1 MRKKNKWLSEYRK
14 ERKRVNQ
21 FLNRAME
28 RGYIFPERLF
38 HEHKNINKKAVE
50 SLKKLTAKEL
60 YKKAQYSGWYV
71 PEGKEVVSG
80 EEGRKLERKAATQ
93 KAKETRERKKHDTE
107 LPSQDDMFARTVV
120 QNYIN
125 RIEQAPTIIRKGEP
139 DGGAKKL
146 LLSWINQMIKE
157 NGYCGTS
164 EMILK
169 GEESGTLLTFKVL
182 NYFDI
187 TVQYIG
193 MMIGYLPE
201 YGVQYGEEVLSRLD
215 YIKAVSEK
223 FEDMED
229 WNNAWG

>member
-1 MRKKNKWLSEYRK
+1 MKKKNKWLSEYRK

-38 HEHKNINKKAVE
+38 HEHKNINKQAVE
-50 SLKKLTAKEL
+50 SLKKLTTKEL

-71 PEGKEVVSG
+71 PEGKAVVSG
-80 EEGRKLERKAATQ
+80 EEGRKLERKAAAQ

-107 LPSQDDMFARTVV
+107 LPPQDDMFARTVV
-120 QNYIN
+120 QHYISL
-125 RIEQAPTIIRKGEP
+125 IEQAPTIIRKGEP
-139 DGGAKKL
+139 EGGAKKL

-157 NGYCGTS
+157 NGYWGTS

-187 TVQYIG
+187 AVQYIG
-193 MMIGYLPE
+193 MMIVYLPE
-201 YGVQYGEEVLSRLD
+201 YGVQYGEEVLDRLD
-215 YIKAVSEK
+215 YIKAVAEK

>member
-14 ERKRVNQ
+14 ERKRINQ

-38 HEHKNINKKAVE
+38 HEHKKINKQAVE
-50 SLKKLTAKEL
+50 SLKKLTTKEL

-71 PEGKEVVSG
+71 PEGKAVVSG
-80 EEGRKLERKAATQ
+80 EEGRKLERKAAAQ
-93 KAKETRERKKHDTE
+93 KAKQTRERKKHDTE
-107 LPSQDDMFARTVV
+107 LPPQDDMFARTVV
-120 QNYIN
+120 QHYIS

-139 DGGAKKL
+139 EGGAKKL

-157 NGYCGTS
+157 NGYWGTS

-187 TVQYIG
+187 AVQYIG
-193 MMIGYLPE
+193 MMINYLPE
-201 YGVQYGEEVLSRLD
+201 YGVQYGEEVVDRLD
-215 YIKAVSEK
+215 YIKAVADK
-223 FEDMED
+223 LEDMED

>member
-1 MRKKNKWLSEYRK
+1 MKKKNKWLSEYRK
-14 ERKRVNQ
+14 ERKRINQ

-38 HEHKNINKKAVE
+38 HDHKNINKQAVE

-80 EEGRKLERKAATQ
+80 EEGRKLERKAAAQ
-93 KAKETRERKKHDTE
+93 KAKETIERKKHDTE
-107 LPSQDDMFARTVV
+107 LPPQDDMFARMVV
-120 QNYIN
+120 QNYIT

-139 DGGAKKL
+139 EGGAKKL

-157 NGYCGTS
+157 NGYWGTS

-187 TVQYIG
+187 AVQYIG
-193 MMIGYLPE
+193 MMVVYLPE
-201 YGVQYGEEVLSRLD
+201 YGVQYGEEILDRLD
-215 YIKAVSEK
+215 YIKAVAEK

-229 WNNAWG
+229 WSNAWG

>member
-1 MRKKNKWLSEYRK
+1 MKKKNKWLSEYRK
-14 ERKRVNQ
+14 ERKRIDQ
-21 FLNRAME
+21 FLNRARR

-38 HEHKNINKKAVE
+38 HEHKNINKRAVE

-60 YKKAQYSGWYV
+60 YKKAQYSGWAV
-71 PEGKEVVSG
+71 PEGKAVVSG
-80 EEGRKLERKAATQ
+80 EEGRKLERKAAAQ

-107 LPSQDDMFARTVV
+107 LPPQDDMFARTVV
-120 QNYIN
+120 QQYIN
-125 RIEQAPTIIRKGEP
+125 RIEQVPTIIRKGEP
-139 DGGAKKL
+139 EGGAKKL

-157 NGYCGTS
+157 NGYWGTS

-187 TVQYIG
+187 AVQYIG

-201 YGVQYGEEVLSRLD
+201 YGVQYGEEVLDRLD
-215 YIKAVSEK
+215 YIKAVAEK

>member
-1 MRKKNKWLSEYRK
+1 MKKKNKWLSEYRK
-14 ERKRVNQ
+14 ERKRINQ

-38 HEHKNINKKAVE
+38 HEHKNINKQAVE
-50 SLKKLTAKEL
+50 SLKKLTTKEL

-71 PEGKEVVSG
+71 PEGKAVVSG
-80 EEGRKLERKAATQ
+80 EEGRKLERKAVAQ

-107 LPSQDDMFARTVV
+107 LPPQDDMFARTVV
-120 QNYIN
+120 QHYIN
-125 RIEQAPTIIRKGEP
+125 RIEQAPTIIRKGELE
-139 DGGAKKL
+139 GGAKKL

-157 NGYCGTS
+157 NGYWGTS

-187 TVQYIG
+187 AVQYIG
-193 MMIGYLPE
+193 MMVVYLPE
-201 YGVQYGEEVLSRLD
+201 YGVQYGEEVLDRLD
-215 YIKAVSEK
+215 YIKAVAEK

>member
-38 HEHKNINKKAVE
+38 HEHKNINKQAVE

-80 EEGRKLERKAATQ
+80 EEGRKLERKAAAQ

-107 LPSQDDMFARTVV
+107 LPPQDDMFARTVV
-120 QNYIN
+120 QNYIS

-139 DGGAKKL
+139 EGGAKKL
-146 LLSWINQMIKE
+146 LLSWINQMVKE
-157 NGYCGTS
+157 NGYWSAS

-169 GEESGTLLTFKVL
+169 GEENGELLTFKVL

-187 TVQYIG
+187 AVQYIG
-193 MMIGYLPE
+193 TMINYLPE
-201 YGVQYGEEVLSRLD
+201 YGVQYGEEVIDRLD
-215 YIKAVSEK
+215 YIKAVADK
-223 FEDMED
+223 LEDMEE
-229 WNNAWG
+229 WSNAWG

>member
-38 HEHKNINKKAVE
+38 HEHKNINKRAVE

-80 EEGRKLERKAATQ
+80 EEGRKLERKAAEQ

-107 LPSQDDMFARTVV
+107 LPPQDDMFARTVV
-120 QNYIN
+120 QHYIN

-139 DGGAKKL
+139 EGGAKKL

-157 NGYCGTS
+157 NGYWGTS

-187 TVQYIG
+187 AVQYIG
-193 MMIGYLPE
+193 TMVVYLPE
-201 YGVQYGEEVLSRLD
+201 YGVQYGEEILDRLD
-215 YIKAVSEK
+215 YIKAVAEK

>member
-14 ERKRVNQ
+14 ERKRINQ

-38 HEHKNINKKAVE
+38 HEHKNINKQAVE
-50 SLKKLTAKEL
+50 SLKKLTTKEL
-60 YKKAQYSGWYV
+60 YKKAKYSGWYA
-71 PEGKEVVSG
+71 PEGKAVVSG
-80 EEGRKLERKAATQ
+80 EEGRKLERKAAAQ

-107 LPSQDDMFARTVV
+107 LPPQDDMFARTVV

-157 NGYCGTS
+157 NGYWGTS

-187 TVQYIG
+187 AVQYIG

-215 YIKAVSEK
+215 YIKAVAEK